1 MGIFLTDWSGARPF
15 PGFVLAWGK
24 KEPGAFRRL
33 GCCKVK
39 GKCEVRP
46 CRVQYKLTCTKQLL
60 QQELLD
66 GISELDARR
75 LIAES
80 PGTMIAACS
89 AVGWTAECCCV
100 RSEVN
105 FWATLPCFDSLLLLL
120 VATIMRALT
129 VIAIESALADEPYS
143 VDADACCKEE
153 ALQIFAR

>member
-1 MGIFLTDWSGARPF
+1 M
-15 PGFVLAWGK
+15 GK
-24 KEPGAFRRL
+24 KGTRCLPQVGL
-33 GCCKVK
+33 LQGK

-46 CRVQYKLTCTKQLL
+46 CQVQYKLTCTKQLL

-143 VDADACCKEE
+143 VDADACCK
-153 ALQIFAR
+153 